1 MTESEHQRAVIRW
14 SQQPKIRTKW
24 PELALL
30 FHVKN
35 ETAEGA
41 KRVASDKAMGV
52 KKGVPDLCL
61 PVARGPYH
69 GMWLEMKNERGRVS
83 DAQKWWIKKLGEQ
96 QYFAVV
102 CYGWQEAVKVLE
114 WYLDGAV

>member
-1 MTESEHQRAVIRW
+1 MIRW
-14 SQQPKIRTKW
+14 SQQPQIRSEW

-41 KRVASDKAMGV
+41 ARVAADRVQGV

-61 PVARGPYH
+61 PVSRGPYH
-69 GMWLEMKNERGRVS
+69 GLFIEMKAERGRVGK
-83 DAQKWWIKKLGEQ
+83 AQEWWIRKLSEQ
-96 QYFAVV
+96 QYLAAV
-102 CYGWQEAVKVLE
+102 CYGWREAVRLIEEYMK
-114 WYLDGAV
+114 DGAVSI